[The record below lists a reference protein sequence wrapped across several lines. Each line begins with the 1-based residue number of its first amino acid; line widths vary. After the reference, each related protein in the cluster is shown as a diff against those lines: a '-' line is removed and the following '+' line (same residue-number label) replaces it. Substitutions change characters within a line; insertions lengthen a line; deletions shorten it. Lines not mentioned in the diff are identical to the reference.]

1 MSVDAEATASP
12 TADSGVGAAVSAP
25 APVTM
30 TKALNAALRDS
41 LAADENVLVYGEDV
55 GRLGGV
61 FRVTEGLRKEFG
73 PERVWDSPLAESGIV
88 GTAIGMAMGGMRPVI
103 EMQFDAYAYPAFEQ
117 IVSHVAKMR
126 NRTKGRVSLPITIR
140 IPYAGDIGGVEHH
153 SDSSEAYWTSTPG
166 LTVLTPSNPADAYSL
181 LRESIASDDPV
192 IFMEPKSRYWMKET
206 LSLPVTTAPMN
217 RAEVVREGS
226 DVTLLAYGPTV
237 RTAVEAAEAGAEHG
251 LSVEVIDLRTLSP
264 FDDETV
270 SASVRKTSRAAIIH
284 EAAQFGGYGAEVAAR
299 VTERNFTHL
308 SAPILR
314 ITGFDVPYP
323 SPKLEEYYLPTVER
337 VLDAFET
344 WDWEL

>member
-1 MSVDAEATASP
+1 MTVTALTTEDEVP
-12 TADSGVGAAVSAP
+12 TPVS
-25 APVTM
+25 VTM
-30 TKALNAALRDS
+30 TRALNQALRDS
-41 LAADENVLVYGEDV
+41 LAEDENVLVYGEDV

-88 GTAIGMAMGGMRPVI
+88 GTAIGMAMAGMRPVV

-126 NRTKGRVSLPITIR
+126 NRTKGHVSLPITIR

-166 LTVLTPSNPADAYSL
+166 LTVVTPSNPADAYSL
-181 LRESIASDDPV
+181 LRESIASEDPV
-192 IFMEPKSRYWMKET
+192 IFMEPKSRYWMKDE
-206 LSLPVTTAPMN
+206 LSLPVQTAPMN
-217 RAEVVREGS
+217 QAQVVREGS

-237 RTAVEAAEAGAEHG
+237 RTALSAAEEGADHG
-251 LSVEVIDLRTLSP
+251 LSIEVVDLRTLSP
-264 FDDETV
+264 FDDVTV
-270 SASVRKTSRAAIIH
+270 SKSVHKTSRAAIIH

-299 VTERNFTHL
+299 VTEANFTHL

-314 ITGFDVPYP
+314 ITGFDIPYP
-323 SPKLEEYYLPTVER
+323 SPKFEEYYLPTAER
-337 VLDAFET
+337 VLDALES